1 MKVKEVIEFDYIDFL
16 KSIKEFVTREFRNP
30 PGKRDVIKRLNEI
43 ISLLQQGEKY
53 RQMWKCLKEQL
64 TYSSDKENLRF
75 KAKRFLYL
83 MKCFEQKYF
92 PKEEKENEESKIT

>member
-1 MKVKEVIEFDYIDFL
+1 MEVKGAVKFL
-16 KSIKEFVTREFRNP
+16 RNHFKIGIYEKKSL
-30 PGKRDVIKRLNEI
+30 DI
-43 ISLLQQGEKY
+43 ITLLQQGEAY